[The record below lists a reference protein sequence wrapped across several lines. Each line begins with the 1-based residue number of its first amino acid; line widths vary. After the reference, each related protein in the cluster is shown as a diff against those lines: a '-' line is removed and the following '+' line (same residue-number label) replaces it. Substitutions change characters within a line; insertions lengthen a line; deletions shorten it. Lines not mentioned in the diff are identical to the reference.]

1 MAKFDAMKYDD
12 LCEVEFNSRG
22 PFWHVCTPGNL
33 SGILFRDEEDY
44 VFGMN
49 AVALSAAEYLGKVD
63 IYTFQIMSNHF
74 HFVVA
79 GIMDD
84 VESFF
89 RQFFKRIRRY
99 LFSKCP
105 DPDFK
110 LLEFKIIP
118 INDLKY
124 LRNVI
129 LYVNRNGYV
138 VNRNETPFSYRW
150 GANAYYFNNLILNET
165 KVPLSSLSIDAR
177 RKMFHSRIFRFPHG
191 YYLTNGYVSPLCYCR
206 IPTAQSFFRDAN
218 HYFHSVSRQV
228 ESFSDLAKE
237 LGDRVSFTDDEIY
250 FIVLS
255 LCRKEYNVDLPY
267 QLDKDA
273 KIDMAK
279 QMHHKYN
286 ASNKQ
291 IRRILRLDE
300 AIIDSLFPNTSATK
314 KYK

>member
-1 MAKFDAMKYDD
+1 MRHDD
-12 LCEVEFNSRG
+12 LCEVEFSNRR
-22 PFWHVCTPGNL
+22 PFWHVCTPGDL

-49 AVALSAAEYLGKVD
+49 AVALSAAEYSGKVE

-79 GIMDD
+79 GDMID
-84 VESFF
+84 VEAFF
-89 RQFFKRIRRY
+89 TQYFKRIRRY
-99 LFSKCP
+99 LVSKYM

-110 LLEFKIIP
+110 LLKFKAFP
-118 INDLKY
+118 VNDLKY

-138 VNRNETPFSYRW
+138 ASRNETPFSYRW
-150 GANAYYFNNLILNET
+150 GANAYYFNDLMQNENRV
-165 KVPLSSLSIDAR
+165 KLSSLSIDAR
-177 RKMFHSRIFRFPHG
+177 RKMFHSRIFRFPAG
-191 YYLTNGYVSPLCYCR
+191 YYLTNGYVSPVCYCN
-206 IPTAQSFFRDAN
+206 IQAAQCFFRDAN

-237 LGDRVSFTDDEIY
+237 LGDRVTFTDDEIY

-255 LCRKEYNVDLPY
+255 LCRKDYNVDLPY

-273 KIDMAK
+273 KIEMAN

-300 AIIDSLFPNTSATK
+300 TIIDSLFPNTSAKK